1 MVGFKKG
8 TKTPV
13 IDPETVIAKIVKGDK
28 SVTNIRK
35 IKQILLENPSETS
48 KKAWRSIQ
56 AETVGDIL
64 SQAINKDTLEI
75 SGARLNSAMKKIQ
88 TRGFAR
94 IAREKSN
101 MLN

>member
-1 MVGFKKG
+1 LVGFKKG

-75 SGARLNSAMKKIQ
+75 SGARLNSAMKKY
-88 TRGFAR
+88 RPEAL
-94 IAREKSN
+94 RELLGKKAIC
-101 MLN
+101 